1 MSTATRPTRTSA
13 GWLGIPMFLWALLFL
28 ILGAAAA
35 ESAREYAK
43 QNVANAVRRK
53 ENIVGQTL
61 LVQYHW
67 MQYYKDNDSIHVGY
81 VGHDLIDESDPDF
94 AGAKSR
100 AEYMVV
106 ALAADFTDAESK
118 AIDMAKTELAE
129 YIAGTK
135 QLPDGVNR
143 VIFEVNDNPLGPRGE
158 FEQNE

>member
-1 MSTATRPTRTSA
+1 MSTSTQSTRTSA
-13 GWLGIPMFLWALLFL
+13 GWLGIPMFLWALIFV

-35 ESAREYAK
+35 EGAREYAK

-67 MQYYKDNDSIHVGY
+67 MQYYKDNASIHVGY

-100 AEYMVV
+100 AKYMVV
-106 ALAADFTDAESK
+106 AMARDCTDAEAK
-118 AIDMAKTELAE
+118 AVAMARVELAQ
-129 YIAGTK
+129 YITGEQ
-135 QLPDGVNR
+135 QLPDGVDR
-143 VIFEVNDNPLGPRGE
+143 VTIEANETPVGTYEGPADH
-158 FEQNE
+158 